1 MTALIELIGLKC
13 FKCET
18 PVPAAPDEIAWVCAR
33 CGQGLML
40 DEVSG
45 VASQAFN
52 FATGIPEG
60 KKGNPF
66 WVAGGNLRLNRQTY
80 GSFGKKDN
88 ESAEFWAQPRQFF
101 VPAFACDLETMVN
114 AGVALLRNPPNL
126 AAGNPAP
133 FLPVTV
139 LPQDVYP
146 LAEFIVVAIEAERKD
161 SIKQIDFT
169 LELRA
174 PELWVL
180 P

>member
-1 MTALIELIGLKC
+1 MIELIALKC
-13 FKCET
+13 LRCET
-18 PVPAAPDEIAWVCAR
+18 PIPAAPDEIAWVCQR

-45 VASQAFN
+45 VSSQAFH
-52 FATGIPEG
+52 FAAGQPG

-80 GSFGKKDN
+80 ASFSKKDD
-88 ESAEFWAQPRQFF
+88 EAAEFWAVPRRFF
-101 VPAFACDLETMVN
+101 IPAFACDLETTLN
-114 AGVALLRNPPNL
+114 LGTTLLRTPPRL
-126 AAGNPAP
+126 TEGDPAP

-139 LPQDVYP
+139 MPQDIYP

-161 SIKQIDFT
+161 NIRQIDFT

-174 PELWVL
+174 AELWVL